1 MELLDELKK
10 TLKELKELKPATVN
24 GQEIEFIKEQG
35 LELITGIEALIN
47 DIETRIKDEKK
58 VFELINPIIFNK
70 DFDFSDQSYFDNW
83 QPYQL
88 HDWPWKIDRGQ
99 IKDKH
104 GNVIGNYAYSLGD
117 ETDHSCGRLMAK
129 APELIELMSLTLR
142 TIGDVLRSEPGMHES
157 NQEVLSEISDMLRDA
172 IQDKAGAHG

>member
-1 MELLDELKK
+1 MGKIDELKK
-10 TLKELKELKPATVN
+10 SLEELKGLKPATVN
-24 GQEIEFIKEQG
+24 GQVIQFMEDRRKKLIRDIEKD
-35 LELITGIEALIN
+35 IN
-47 DIETRIKDEKK
+47 DIETRIKDEVK

-70 DFDFSDQSYFDNW
+70 DFDFSDQALIDNW

-104 GNVIGNYAYSLGD
+104 GNVIGNYAFTLGD

-129 APELIELMSLTLR
+129 SPELLALLDLTLR
-142 TIGDVLRSEPGMHES
+142 TIGDVIRSEPDMRES
-157 NQEVLSEISDMLRDA
+157 NREVLDEISDMIREA